1 MIEKDFDMEVFAYMQ
16 FFSHCWFLRT
26 SLGPVLAHLASR
38 HWLTTDPLGP
48 LFGHTTAWVHFK
60 KETTGYWN
68 GRP

>member
-48 LFGHTTAWVHFK
+48 LFGSHHCMGPLQEGNYRLLEW
-60 KETTGYWN
+60 
-68 GRP
+68 